1 MKIYTNELRTVE
13 LDPNQCDLE
22 LGRLEIKEEIIHH
35 DAIEGVKELGHYEV
49 IAEYPNGGKDIKWIV
64 DTPEIEAQDAYD
76 EVFTY
81 QVYIPYTENYLAQ
94 RQCEKD
100 IQEYQDLLAQ
110 TDYQVLKYMEG
121 LYTEEV
127 FTPIKEYRQSL
138 RRKINETRDKL
149 RDLLKEEQEAQS
161 NN

>member
-1 MKIYTNELRTVE
+1 M
-13 LDPNQCDLE
+13 
-22 LGRLEIKEEIIHH
+22 
-35 DAIEGVKELGHYEV
+35 
-49 IAEYPNGGKDIKWIV
+49 
-64 DTPEIEAQDAYD
+64 
-76 EVFTY
+76 FTY

-121 LYTEEV
+121 LYTEENYA
-127 FTPIKEYRQSL
+127 PIKEYRQSL

>member
-35 DAIEGVKELGHYEV
+35 DAVEGVKELGHYEV
-49 IAEYPNGGKDIKWIV
+49 IAEYPNGGKDIKWII

-121 LYTEEV
+121 LYTE
-127 FTPIKEYRQSL
+127 
-138 RRKINETRDKL
+138 
-149 RDLLKEEQEAQS
+149 
-161 NN
+161 

>member
-1 MKIYTNELRTVE
+1 
-13 LDPNQCDLE
+13 
-22 LGRLEIKEEIIHH
+22 
-35 DAIEGVKELGHYEV
+35 
-49 IAEYPNGGKDIKWIV
+49 
-64 DTPEIEAQDAYD
+64 
-76 EVFTY
+76 
-81 QVYIPYTENYLAQ
+81 
-94 RQCEKD
+94 
-100 IQEYQDLLAQ
+100 
-110 TDYQVLKYMEG
+110 MEG